1 MTKILGISG
10 SLRKGSYN
18 SGLLRA
24 AQALYPEHIE
34 IGSIADVPL
43 YDADVEAA
51 GVPAAVVA
59 LKQRLARAD
68 GLLLVSPEYNNSLPG
83 VTKNAID
90 WLSRPSGDIDNV
102 FRDKPVAIIGASP
115 GSFGTLLGQS
125 AWLPVF
131 RTLRARIWT
140 EGRLLVTGAKKV
152 FDDESELDDAGV
164 RERLDTFVGGFVAY
178 CGKQV

>member
-1 MTKILGISG
+1 MTRILGLSG
-10 SLRKGSYN
+10 SLRTGSYN

-24 AQALYPEHIE
+24 AQALHPDHLE
-34 IGSIADVPL
+34 IGSIADLPL
-43 YDADVEAA
+43 YNADLEAA
-51 GVPAAVVA
+51 GFPSAVEA

-68 GLLLVSPEYNNSLPG
+68 GLLLVTPEYNNSVPG

-102 FRDKPVAIIGASP
+102 FRDKPVAIVGASP
-115 GSFGTLLGQS
+115 GGFGTILSQS

-140 EGRLLVTGAKKV
+140 RGRLMVSGARNV
-152 FDDESELDDAGV
+152 FDEESNLVDDGI
-164 RERLDTFVGGFVAY
+164 RERLDDYVGGFIAF
-178 CGKQV
+178 CAKPD